1 MRRFH
6 HMATQDLNSENFE
19 KTVTKQ
25 GIVVID
31 WWASWC
37 GPCKAFAPIYE
48 AASEKHS
55 DVTFGKLNT
64 EQEPDLS
71 AAFQIQAIP
80 TLMIFRDGVLLFS
93 QAGALPG
100 SALEELLGKVKS
112 LDMDEVR
119 KEVEKQRHPHP

>member
-1 MRRFH
+1 
-6 HMATQDLNSENFE
+6 MATQDLSSENFE
-19 KTVTKQ
+19 KTVTNQ

-48 AASEKHS
+48 ATSEKHP
-55 DVTFGKLNT
+55 DVTFGKINT

-80 TLMIFRDGVLLFS
+80 TLMVFRDGILLFS

-119 KEVEKQRHPHP
+119 KEVEKQRQSQSPS